1 MMPKSVKKQKQ
12 NNMKRTVLSAMAVL
26 MAAVAFGQAK
36 KPSIMVVPSDN
47 WCMQH
52 NYMMTFDNQGV
63 QERIPDYQL
72 AIQDDPDL
80 INVISKINILM
91 ADRGFPLK
99 NLESEMKNIARNRA
113 ELNVTQSRQS
123 GSDVSASPIQ
133 QLREQARAD
142 IIMQITWRVNQ
153 TGPKRSI
160 TYNLQ
165 GIDAYTSLQIAG
177 AQGTG
182 AQSFAAEVPVL
193 LEEAV
198 MAHMDNFTGQ
208 LQTYFE
214 DLLTNGRA
222 VSIDLNAFDSSAVD
236 FETEFGGEELI
247 DVIDHWMAANTVEGR
262 YNLADYSYDYMN
274 FESVRIPVYDKRG
287 AALDASRFARDL
299 RTFLSKEPYNI
310 PSRIEV
316 MGLGHA
322 RIIIGEK

>member
-1 MMPKSVKKQKQ
+1 M
-12 NNMKRTVLSAMAVL
+12 MKRRVLLTLAAMFFV
-26 MAAVAFGQAK
+26 AAASGQAK

-47 WCMQH
+47 WCVQ
-52 NYMMTFDNQGV
+52 NEYTMTFDNQGL
-63 QERIPDYQL
+63 EETIPDYRL
-72 AIQDDPDL
+72 AIQNDPDL

-99 NLESEMKNIARNRA
+99 DLESEMKSINRNRA
-113 ELNVTQSRQS
+113 ELNVTQGRTT

-133 QLREQARAD
+133 QLREQAKAD
-142 IIMQITWRVNQ
+142 IIMQITWRVNK

-165 GIDAYTSLQIAG
+165 GIDAYTNKQIAG

-182 AQSFAAEVPVL
+182 AQSFSAEVPVL

-198 MAHMDNFTGQ
+198 MAHMDNFADQ
-208 LQTYFE
+208 LQSHFD
-214 DLLTNGRA
+214 DLLTNGRE
-222 VSIDLNAFDSSAVD
+222 VSIDLNVFESSGVD
-236 FETEFGGEELI
+236 FETEYGDQELI
-247 DVIDHWMAANTVEGR
+247 DIIEGWMAANTVEGR
-262 YNLADYSYDYMN
+262 YSLADYSWDYMN

-287 AALDASRFARDL
+287 MALDASRFARDL
-299 RTFLSKEPYNI
+299 RSFLSKFPYEI

-322 RIIIGEK
+322 RLILGEK